1 MKKKLKKTIKLI
13 KSLFRTPLYSVV
25 YRTEDGRTEMYTIDK
40 PRHVNEF
47 GNITQK
53 LRTAG
58 FRAFCY
64 NRGGIRSFRYDRIVA
79 LNKQ

>member
-1 MKKKLKKTIKLI
+1 MKKKLKKTLKLI
-13 KSLFRTPLYSVV
+13 KNLFSNPLYSVV
-25 YRTEDGRTEMYTIDK
+25 YRTVDGRTEMYTIDK

-47 GNITQK
+47 GNTQQK

-64 NRGGIRSFRYDRIVA
+64 NRGAIRSFRYDRIVA

>member
-13 KSLFRTPLYSVV
+13 KNLFRTPLYSVV